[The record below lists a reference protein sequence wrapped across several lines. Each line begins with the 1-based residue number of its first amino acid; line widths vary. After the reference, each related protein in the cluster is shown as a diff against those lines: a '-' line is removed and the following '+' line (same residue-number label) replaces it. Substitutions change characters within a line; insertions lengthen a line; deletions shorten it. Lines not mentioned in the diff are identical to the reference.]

1 MKKSTVTKYEN
12 GTNCALEQDD
22 NSFSLW
28 VPKQLQISDL
38 KDIHKFL
45 GEVLADL
52 GVQLPNSPAVLT
64 SEQKQLKEIA
74 PMKPAFAIDG

>member
-12 GTNCALEQDD
+12 GTNCTLEQDD

-45 GEVLADL
+45 GEVLSDL
-52 GVQLPNSPAVLT
+52 GIQLPNAPVALT
-64 SEQKQLKEIA
+64 SEEQQLREIA
-74 PMKPAFAIDG
+74 PRKPQFAIDA